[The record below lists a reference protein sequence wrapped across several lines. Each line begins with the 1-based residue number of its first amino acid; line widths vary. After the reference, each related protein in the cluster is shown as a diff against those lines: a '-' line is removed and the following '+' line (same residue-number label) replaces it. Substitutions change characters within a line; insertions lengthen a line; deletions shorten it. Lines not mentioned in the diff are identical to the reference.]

1 MESRIAAAKEGKVI
15 VDGVYDPVTEIELEE
30 ALQPAKKDWLAALS
44 TEARKQLNAQV
55 QKKTF
60 SSDEDWINRGTE
72 PTKENFA
79 VFKLE
84 KNSVRIVFSQYQVGP
99 YASGMPEIV
108 VPRSL
113 FK

>member
-1 MESRIAAAKEGKVI
+1 M
-15 VDGVYDPVTEIELEE
+15 
-30 ALQPAKKDWLAALS
+30 QPARKDWLAALS
-44 TEARKQLNAQV
+44 TEARKQLNDQV
-55 QKKTF
+55 KKQTF
-60 SSDEDWINRGTE
+60 VSDEDWINKGTE
-72 PTKENFA
+72 PSKENFS

-84 KNSVRIVFSQYQVGP
+84 KNAVRIIFSQYQVGP